1 MFLAQEIIRK
11 RRDGHALSDEEI
23 RFFINGIRDNTVS
36 EGQIAALAMTIFFHD
51 MSMPERVSLTMAMRD
66 SGTVLD
72 WKSLNLNGPIVDKHS
87 TGGVGDVTS
96 LMLGPMVAA
105 CGGYIP
111 MISGRGL
118 GHTGGT
124 LDKLEAIPGFDIFPD
139 DNRFRD
145 IIKDVGVAIIGQTS
159 SLAPADKRFYAT
171 RDITAT
177 VDSIP
182 LITAS
187 ILAKKLAE
195 GLDALVM
202 DVKVGSGAFMPT
214 YELSA
219 QLAEAI
225 VGVSNGAGVRTT
237 ALLTDMNQVLA
248 SSAGNAVE
256 VREAVQFLTGEY
268 RNPRLFDVTMALCV
282 EMLISGKLAKDDA
295 EARAKLQAVLDNGKA
310 ADIFGG
316 GFQNALHRLFLK
328 PPLAPQIS
336 NGRQGGH
343 PHGSIFLHGVQR
355 LLVQISTVLHRVHP
369 RPGSRPDGACP
380 VGVSHDGKPLLM
392 SDVNQLLNQRRFQP
406 LLGENTEAVKIHQ
419 PGNHNLNK
427 IRPVFLL
434 FLHQGSILPGRFKG
448 GSDEAAIVPRFV
460 QGGQGR
466 YQPDAVFRCQLPGS
480 GTYAPAVAALPQIGN
495 TGCLPAPEVHA
506 DDGIVGGFPMGGN
519 GSFPV
524 LTVQNHVNVT
534 IAIHCVPLQVEPPQN
549 RGGSWCYR

>member
-11 RRDGHALSDEEI
+11 KRDGHALSEEEI
-23 RFFINGIRDNTVS
+23 RFFINGIRDNTIS

-51 MSMPERVSLTMAMRD
+51 MVMPERVALTMAMRD

-72 WKSLNLNGPIVDKHS
+72 WKALNLNGPIVDKHS

-105 CGGYIP
+105 CGGYVP

-139 DNRFRD
+139 DARFRK
-145 IIKDVGVAIIGQTS
+145 IISEVGVAIIGQTN

-214 YELSA
+214 FELSEALA
-219 QLAEAI
+219 QSI
-225 VGVSNGAGVRTT
+225 VGVANGAGCKTT

-256 VREAVQFLTGEY
+256 VRESVQFLTGEY
-268 RNPRLFDVTMALCV
+268 RNPRLLEVTMALCV
-282 EMLISGKLAKDDA
+282 EMLISGNLAADQQDA
-295 EARAKLQAVLDNGKA
+295 RNKLQAVMDNGKA
-310 ADIFGG
+310 AEVFGRMVAAQGGPADFVERYDSYLPKATLSKPVFAEHSGIITAMDTRELGMSVVGLGG
-316 GFQNALHRLFLK
+316 GRRRATDCIDYSVGLTDMVRLGDNVDAQR
-328 PPLAPQIS
+328 PLAI
-336 NGRQGGH
+336 
-343 PHGSIFLHGVQR
+343 
-355 LLVQISTVLHRVHP
+355 VH
-369 RPGSRPDGACP
+369 A
-380 VGVSHDGKPLLM
+380 
-392 SDVNQLLNQRRFQP
+392 
-406 LLGENTEAVKIHQ
+406 
-419 PGNHNLNK
+419 
-427 IRPVFLL
+427 
-434 FLHQGSILPGRFKG
+434 
-448 GSDEAAIVPRFV
+448 SDEASWQQAAQAVRSAIVL
-460 QGGQGR
+460 G
-466 YQPDAVFRCQLPGS
+466 DK
-480 GTYAPAVAALPQIGN
+480 APAEN
-495 TGCLPAPEVHA
+495 
-506 DDGIVGGFPMGGN
+506 
-519 GSFPV
+519 PV
-524 LTVQNHVNVT
+524 V
-534 IAIHCVPLQVEPPQN
+534 
-549 RGGSWCYR
+549 YRRITE